1 MYAGC
6 VVLKCPVALSTA
18 PACRTS
24 AQGFLG
30 LVVLQ
35 PVCDDASRLAG
46 VPVPALF
53 AASRSIF
60 ACNSARCLSSRA
72 FASSICSI
80 RSDGER
86 SSTALTS

>member
-1 MYAGC
+1 M
-6 VVLKCPVALSTA
+6 VLKCPVALSTA

-24 AQGFLG
+24 AHGFIE

-35 PVCDDASRLAG
+35 PVGDDVSRSAE
-46 VPVPALF
+46 VPVAALF

-60 ACNSARCLSSRA
+60 ACNSARCLSRRD
-72 FASSICSI
+72 FASSICSM

-86 SSTALTS
+86 SRTALTS